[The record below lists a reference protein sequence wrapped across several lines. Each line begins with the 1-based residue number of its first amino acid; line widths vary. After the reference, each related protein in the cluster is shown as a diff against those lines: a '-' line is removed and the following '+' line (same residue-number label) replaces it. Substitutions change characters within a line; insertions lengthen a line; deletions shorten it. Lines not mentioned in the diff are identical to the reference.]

1 MTGRISLILGSHAH
15 LSASAADEQ
24 FEELY
29 RTKLK
34 PFITTLNQYPKIP
47 AALYYSGTL
56 FSRLEQKKPEFFLLI
71 KDLAAR
77 KQLEILGGGFYEP
90 LMPLLPQTDKI
101 GQIEMFTTY
110 IRQNFGRKPLGCVLA
125 HSVWEQSLV
134 GVLNTC
140 GMAYTFLSEEQF
152 AAASSTVNA
161 AAANTTATATANAA
175 ANADHRF
182 GPVYTE
188 DQGKLLAVFP
198 IFSSLSAA
206 MGQRGV
212 FSVLKEYPEIQES
225 GGGPRLATVFPAFPK
240 ENAEDA
246 IRFFFEDLSETLILK
261 TRDELSLE
269 LTTPGRV
276 YRTSASLPRLYFS
289 ASGDSSC
296 PHTRSFLSRHA
307 PANDLY
313 SGIYFVHTL
322 INQFRG
328 DKSRKRAAR
337 EELWKAQEAEAL
349 CKTSH
354 DSLAAH
360 KHAYRALLASER
372 IIREKD
378 FKPSLLTL
386 DLNLDGMAEY
396 LFQDKN
402 INCYVSLKGASV
414 FKFDYLPKSWNY
426 LTAFPDGRAHHAFR
440 DLLLPGD
447 FVPPELSA
455 IDKATLPPESR
466 LCGNEEYRL
475 ESADRI
481 KLKAG
486 FTLPPRKGI
495 PFGSIEIQKTYR
507 VEKNSLSLSYAL
519 NNKGEEKIVLC
530 FIPRFDL
537 SLAGEEILF
546 RKSQGEEERSA
557 EKQGTKRRVV
567 FLEEQ
572 ESKQG
577 ASIGVGFQTPCD
589 LYYYPVEYHAEESE
603 YQPHLHQALCFFP
616 VFQLFLNPG
625 DTWENRITVAVS
637 AKTRS
642 ARN

>member
-1 MTGRISLILGSHAH
+1 MTGKISLILGSRAR
-15 LSASAADEQ
+15 LSASATDEQ

-77 KQLEILGGGFYEP
+77 KQLEILGGGFYGP

-125 HSVWEQSLV
+125 HSGWEQSLV

-152 AAASSTVNA
+152 AAAFAEMGA
-161 AAANTTATATANAA
+161 AATADTAANAA
-175 ANADHRF
+175 AKAELCF

-198 IFSSLSAA
+198 VFSSLTAV
-206 MGQRGV
+206 MGKRGV
-212 FSVLKEYPEIQES
+212 FSVLKEYPENKGNS
-225 GGGPRLATVFPAFPK
+225 GGQKLVTVFPEFPE
-240 ENAEDA
+240 ENTEEK
-246 IRFFFEDLSETLILK
+246 IKTFFDDISETLLLK
-261 TRDELSLE
+261 TREDLTLE
-269 LTTPGRV
+269 LTTPGKV

-337 EELWKAQEAEAL
+337 EELWKAEEAEAL
-349 CKTSH
+349 CKTL
-354 DSLAAH
+354 DSPAAQ
-360 KHAYRALLASER
+360 KYAYRALLAAER
-372 IIREKD
+372 IIREKE

-386 DLNLDGMAEY
+386 DLNLDGTAEY

-402 INCYVSLKGASV
+402 INCYVRSRGASV
-414 FKFDYLPKSWNY
+414 FEFDYLPRGLNY
-426 LTAFPDGRAHHAFR
+426 LTAFPDGRAHYAFR
-440 DLLLPGD
+440 DMLLPGD
-447 FVPPELSA
+447 FVPPDLSA
-455 IDKATLPPESR
+455 MDKTTLPPESR
-466 LCGNEEYRL
+466 LCGNEDYRL

-481 KLKAG
+481 KLKAI
-486 FTLPPRKGI
+486 FTLSPRKGI
-495 PFGSIEIQKTYR
+495 PFGAIEIQKTYR
-507 VEKNSLSLSYAL
+507 IEKNSLSLSYVL
-519 NNKGEEKIVLC
+519 SNRGEDKIVLC
-530 FIPRFDL
+530 FVPRFDL
-537 SLAGEEILF
+537 SLSGEELLF

-557 EKQGTKRRVV
+557 EKQGIKKRVV
-567 FLEEQ
+567 SVEEQ

-589 LYYYPVEYHAEESE
+589 LYYYPVNHYVEKAG
-603 YQPHLHQALCFFP
+603 YQSLWPQALCFFP

-642 ARN
+642 AKN

>member
-1 MTGRISLILGSHAH
+1 MTGKISLILGSRAH
-15 LSASAADEQ
+15 LSASATDEQ

-29 RTKLK
+29 RIKLT

-77 KQLEILGGGFYEP
+77 KQLEILGGGFYGP
-90 LMPLLPQTDKI
+90 LMPLIPQTDKI

-125 HSVWEQSLV
+125 HSGWEQSLV

-152 AAASSTVNA
+152 AAALTEA
-161 AAANTTATATANAA
+161 GATASTTPC
-175 ANADHRF
+175 F

-198 IFSSLSAA
+198 VFTSLDAA
-206 MGQRGV
+206 MGQKGA
-212 FSVLKEYPEIQES
+212 FSVLKEYPENKGHS
-225 GGGPRLATVFPAFPK
+225 GGTSLFTVFPEFPQK
-240 ENAEDA
+240 NTEEA
-246 IRFFFEDLSETLILK
+246 IKTFFEDLLVPK
-261 TRDELSLE
+261 TKADLSLE

-276 YRTSASLPRLYFS
+276 YRASAALPRLYFS
-289 ASGDSSC
+289 SSGDSSC

-313 SGIYFVHTL
+313 SGIYFVHAL

-337 EELWKAQEAEAL
+337 EELWKAEEAEAL
-349 CKTSH
+349 CKTL
-354 DSLAAH
+354 DSPAAQ
-360 KHAYRALLASER
+360 KYAYRALLAAER
-372 IIREKD
+372 IIREKE

-386 DLNLDGMAEY
+386 DLNLDGTAEY

-402 INCYVSLKGASV
+402 INCYVRSKGASV
-414 FKFDYLPKSWNY
+414 FEFDYLPKGLNY
-426 LTAFPDGRAHHAFR
+426 LTAFPDGRAHYAFR
-440 DLLLPGD
+440 DMLLPGD
-447 FVPPELSA
+447 FVPPDLSA

-481 KLKAG
+481 KLKAN

-495 PFGSIEIQKTYR
+495 PFGAIEIQKTYR
-507 VEKNSLSLSYAL
+507 IEKNSLSLSYVL
-519 NNKGEEKIVLC
+519 SNRGEDKIVLC
-530 FIPRFDL
+530 FVPRFDL
-537 SLAGEEILF
+537 SLSGEELLF

-557 EKQGTKRRVV
+557 EKQGIKKRVV
-567 FLEEQ
+567 SLEEQ

-589 LYYYPVEYHAEESE
+589 LYYYPVNHYVEKAG
-603 YQPHLHQALCFFP
+603 YQSLWPQALCFFP

-637 AKTRS
+637 AKTRK
-642 ARN
+642 N

>member
-1 MTGRISLILGSHAH
+1 MTGKISLILGSRAH
-15 LSASAADEQ
+15 LSASATDEQ

-29 RTKLK
+29 RLRLK

-90 LMPLLPQTDKI
+90 LLPLLPQTDKI

-125 HSVWEQSLV
+125 HSGWDQSLV

-152 AAASSTVNA
+152 V
-161 AAANTTATATANAA
+161 A
-175 ANADHRF
+175 ANAQATPCL

-198 IFSSLSAA
+198 VFTSLSTA
-206 MGQRGV
+206 MGKRGV
-212 FSVLKEYPEIQES
+212 FSVLKEYPENKQNTAATAT
-225 GGGPRLATVFPAFPK
+225 GGTNLITVFPEFPR
-240 ENAEDA
+240 ENTEEKAEEK
-246 IRFFFEDLSETLILK
+246 IKTFFDDIHQTLLLK
-261 TRDELSLE
+261 TREELSLE

-276 YRTSASLPRLYFS
+276 YRASASLPRLYFS

-296 PHTRSFLSRHA
+296 PHIRSFLSRHA

-337 EELWKAQEAEAL
+337 EELWKAEEAEAL
-349 CKTSH
+349 CKTK
-354 DSLAAH
+354 DALAAQ
-360 KHAYRALLASER
+360 KYAYRALLSSER

-402 INCYVSLKGASV
+402 INCYVHSKGATI
-414 FKFDYLPKSWNY
+414 FKFDYLPKGWNY
-426 LTAFPDGRAHHAFR
+426 LTAFPDGRAHYAFR
-440 DLLLPGD
+440 DMLLPGD

-455 IDKATLPPESR
+455 INKATLPPESR
-466 LCGNEEYRL
+466 LCGNEVYRL

-481 KLKAG
+481 KLKAS
-486 FTLPPRKGI
+486 FTLLPKKGI
-495 PFGSIEIQKTYR
+495 PFGFIEIQKTYR
-507 VEKNSLSLSYAL
+507 IEKNSLSLSYAL
-519 NNKGEEKIVLC
+519 SNRGEEKTVLC
-530 FIPRFDL
+530 FVPRFDL
-537 SLAGEEILF
+537 SLSGEEILF

-557 EKQGTKRRVV
+557 EKQGAKRRIVS
-567 FLEEQ
+567 LEEQ

-577 ASIGVGFQTPCD
+577 ASIGIGFQTPCD
-589 LYYYPVEYHAEESE
+589 LYYYPVEHHSTEAG
-603 YQPHLHQALCFFP
+603 YQSLWPQALRSFGCACFFP

-637 AKTRS
+637 AKTRK
-642 ARN
+642 N